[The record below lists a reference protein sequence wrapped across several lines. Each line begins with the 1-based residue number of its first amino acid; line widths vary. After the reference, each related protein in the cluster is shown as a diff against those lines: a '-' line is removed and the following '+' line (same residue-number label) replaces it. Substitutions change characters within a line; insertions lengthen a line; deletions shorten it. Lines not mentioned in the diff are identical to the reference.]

1 MSNQHFFSTKFNWSF
16 LKIALV
22 LLYIFTSI
30 KPLQA
35 QDKSL
40 QDLLTQKDKIFW
52 KAYNEC
58 DIPGMAQFLAKD
70 LEFYH
75 DKGGVTL
82 GSDALNEGM
91 KKGLCS
97 GEKNAIR
104 REAVPG
110 TVKIYPLFDNGEL
123 YGAIMTGE
131 HLFYPTNGNSKKPDG
146 RARFSHLW
154 LKKNGEWKMHR
165 ILSYD
170 HGPATY
176 ENPKQEISLTAAE
189 LQQFTG
195 RYLTAKN
202 EAINVEPVNGHL
214 ELQVMGKTF
223 ILIPE
228 SNDSFY
234 TKDRDLTFKFSTE
247 DGRKLTIF
255 ESGKKVEE
263 ATFHN

>member
-1 MSNQHFFSTKFNWSF
+1 MFHQQNFESVSHFRKIFLLLAFFSFS
-16 LKIALV
+16 LV
-22 LLYIFTSI
+22 
-30 KPLQA
+30 QA
-35 QDKSL
+35 QDSEL
-40 QDLLTQKDKIFW
+40 TALLSQKDSIFW

-70 LEFYH
+70 VEFYH

-97 GEKNAIR
+97 GGKNAVR

-110 TVKIYPLFDNGEL
+110 TVHIYPLFDNGEL

-146 RARFSHLW
+146 RAKFSHLW

-165 ILSYD
+165 ILSYN
-170 HGPATY
+170 HGPAAY
-176 ENPKQEISLTAAE
+176 ENPKQEISLTAEE

-202 EAINVEPVNGHL
+202 EPINVELVEGHL
-214 ELQVMGKTF
+214 ELQAMGKTF
-223 ILIPE
+223 TLLPE
-228 SNDSFY
+228 NKRSFF
-234 TKDRDLTFKFSTE
+234 TKERDLSFSFSQQKPL
-247 DGRKLTIF
+247 KLTIY
-255 ESGKKVEE
+255 ESTNKVEE
-263 ATFHN
+263 AILDQK